1 MKKKYRIRKGSIA
14 DSVTSWEFYAGAL
27 ILGGFY
33 FLPFLF
39 LWYGL

>member
-14 DSVTSWEFYAGAL
+14 DSLTSLEFYFGSMALGA
-27 ILGGFY
+27 F
-33 FLPFLF
+33 FSLPFLF